1 MADLDRN
8 EPRQRPAFTKH
19 QKAGFAL
26 LIAIGFFGVIMG
38 FRSFPANLRRPFEL
52 QLASYTGPEYQ
63 TLSEKESA
71 EVERQ
76 KITDTDGDGLMDYDE
91 LYVYKT
97 SPYLADSD
105 SDGFDD
111 KTELYSGN
119 DPNCPQGKE
128 CGRTILQAED
138 AAGADDNSQFLSGFF
153 KVDPGTLEGV
163 PLDSMADLQQ
173 FFASLGVEEIRALL
187 KSQGVPEETIA
198 ELDDDELMALFQAA
212 IDQATASGEFSAM
225 AETENSNVDESSQ
238 VEQTP

>member
-1 MADLDRN
+1 MADVDRN

-38 FRSFPANLRRPFEL
+38 LRSFPANLRRPFEL

-91 LYVYKT
+91 LFVYKT

-128 CGRTILQAED
+128 CGRTFVQSAD
-138 AAGADDNSQFLSGFF
+138 AVATTNTNTQFLSGVLN
-153 KVDPGTLEGV
+153 VDPSKLEGV
-163 PLDSMADLQQ
+163 TLDSVEDIQQ
-173 FFASLGVEEIRALL
+173 FFASLGVEEVRSMLR
-187 KSQGVPEETIA
+187 SQGVPEETIA
-198 ELDDDELMALFQAA
+198 QLDEEQLMALFEAA
-212 IDQATASGEFSAM
+212 IVQASESGAFAEITDEEAM
-225 AETENSNVDESSQ
+225 PAEETSQ
-238 VEQTP
+238 AQE